1 CLTAGFIILGR
12 TVVLDSLLT
21 ACVVTSWGT
30 GYMAIAG
37 PRLHRG
43 WWVVSALACGLGVL
57 AKGPVALVLVVP
69 PLVACRL
76 LVPSMARPRLLAWC
90 AFLGLLLLLAGPWY
104 AAMAWQ
110 EPDYLKEFLW
120 KGHVQR
126 FMQGYIHAQPWWFY
140 LPVLIVS
147 TFPWCFLW
155 PALIYFVCTQTT
167 GIARLRTPGLGFAV
181 LSLIWWIL
189 FYSASG
195 SKSPPYMLPTLV
207 PLALV
212 LGACLAAN
220 WRAHGLRFHWLWTG
234 LASAWPRWTTTLMLA
249 GLVGCALATALL
261 EWQGWTSAA
270 AEMVAAGLLLALW
283 LRFGRHAGP
292 RLTWGI
298 CAAAILA
305 FNLFAVQDLVA
316 G

>member
-1 CLTAGFIILGR
+1 
-12 TVVLDSLLT
+12 
-21 ACVVTSWGT
+21 
-30 GYMAIAG
+30 
-37 PRLHRG
+37 
-43 WWVVSALACGLGVL
+43 
-57 AKGPVALVLVVP
+57 
-69 PLVACRL
+69 
-76 LVPSMARPRLLAWC
+76 
-90 AFLGLLLLLAGPWY
+90 
-104 AAMAWQ
+104 
-110 EPDYLKEFLW
+110 
-120 KGHVQR
+120 
-126 FMQGYIHAQPWWFY
+126 
-140 LPVLIVS
+140 
-147 TFPWCFLW
+147 WCFLW

-212 LGACLAAN
+212 LGACLDAN
-220 WRAHGLRFHWLWTG
+220 WRTHGLRFHWLWTG

-316 G
+316 GAAGRHSPEAIARKIRRWKPGCVPVVWRYGRQWPSSSFYLRRDGGALFCPRETLPTLIAWMRQLPETLIIVETGPLLEELMRAIPPSLQPQVILPKKQGQVAL